1 MQSLSAA
8 LLLLALGTC
17 ATGAHAI
24 VRCEFNGKSVN
35 PSNGAET
42 AGLTGLLRCRDE
54 NTGQLQREQELKDG
68 KYLGRERFF
77 DREGKL
83 TRERS
88 VNERGNSQGRVAEFW
103 PNGQLKREEFAEN
116 GSTVGAVRRFD
127 ANGRPER
134 LSFHTGGQEQFVIEY
149 NAAGQPT
156 RLQCPR
162 ASVLPEDRKPCGFEG
177 AADTPLYTSAGTKA
191 GQVRYDQ
198 GRLLLSTEWT
208 SDGVVAQQMLYE
220 EGRRVH
226 RSFFTEGGKSVLR
239 EERIFTPDEQRFLR
253 DTRGPL
259 HSLRRFG
266 STGQLIEQHGYA
278 DGREVLLERWYLNGA
293 ARERSTMTGIG
304 ESTRIQREL
313 RDDEGRLTRRE
324 LLTEQQQRT
333 GIQQQFHANG
343 RVAQEDRY
351 TAPDNR
357 GSTRLEARKQWDE
370 SGKLLA
376 DDTILEDGSR
386 QRKAGGLDS

>member
-1 MQSLSAA
+1 MQRLSA
-8 LLLLALGTC
+8 LLLIALGTC
-17 ATGAHAI
+17 ATGANAI
-24 VRCEFNGKSVN
+24 IRCEFNGKPVN
-35 PSNGAET
+35 PNNGAET

-68 KYLGRERFF
+68 KYLGKERFF

-83 TRERS
+83 LRERS

-134 LSFHTGGQEQFVIEY
+134 LSFHAAGQEQFVIEY
-149 NAAGQPT
+149 NSAGQPT

-177 AADTPLYTSAGTKA
+177 AADTALFTTAGARA
-191 GQVRYDQ
+191 GQVRYEQ

-208 SDGVVAQQMLYE
+208 SEGLVAQQMLFE

-239 EERIFTPDEQRFLR
+239 EERIFAPDEQRFLR
-253 DTRGPL
+253 DARGPL

-266 STGQLIEQHGYA
+266 SNGQMTEQHAYA
-278 DGREVLLERWYLNGA
+278 DGREVLLERWHLNGA
-293 ARERSTMTGIG
+293 PRERTTMTGTG
-304 ESTRIQREL
+304 DATRIQREL
-313 RDDEGRLTRRE
+313 RDDEGKLTRRE
-324 LLTEQQQRT
+324 LLTSEQQPT
-333 GIQQQFHANG
+333 GVQQHFHANG
-343 RVAQEDRY
+343 RLGREDRY
-351 TAPDNR
+351 TAPDAR
-357 GSTRLEARKQWDE
+357 GRTRLEARKQWDE
-370 SGKLLA
+370 SGKLTA

>member
-1 MQSLSAA
+1 MQRLPA

-17 ATGAHAI
+17 ATGANAI
-24 VRCEFNGKSVN
+24 IRCEFNGKPVN

-68 KYLGRERFF
+68 KYLGKERFF

-83 TRERS
+83 LRERS

-162 ASVLPEDRKPCGFEG
+162 TSVLPEDRKPCGFEG
-177 AADTPLYTSAGTKA
+177 AVDTPLFTSAGAKT

-208 SDGVVAQQMLYE
+208 GEGLVAQQMLFE

-239 EERIFTPDEQRFLR
+239 EERIFLPDEQRFLR

-266 STGQLIEQHGYA
+266 SSGQLTEQHSYA

-293 ARERSTMTGIG
+293 ARERSTMTGTG
-304 ESTRIQREL
+304 EAARIQREL
-313 RDDEGRLTRRE
+313 RDDEGRLTRKE
-324 LLTEQQQRT
+324 TLTEQQQRT
-333 GIQQQFHANG
+333 GVQQLFYPNG
-343 RVAQEDRY
+343 RLAQEDRY
-351 TAPDNR
+351 TAPDAR
-357 GSTRLEARKQWDE
+357 GRTRLEARKQWDD